1 MRRII
6 CFTDGRV
13 LRAAGIYL
21 LQGGNVM
28 LVLSRKS
35 GETIVIGDD
44 IRVTVLEIRG
54 NSVKLGLAAPREVP
68 LRRAELPV
76 EEKPECH
83 SPATVPFPSSATF
96 VIEALT
102 G

>member
-1 MRRII
+1 M
-6 CFTDGRV
+6 
-13 LRAAGIYL
+13 
-21 LQGGNVM
+21 VM

-68 LRRAELPV
+68 LRRAELPAEMTPEQAAAAPWGAPAVFVV
-76 EEKPECH
+76 E
-83 SPATVPFPSSATF
+83 AA
-96 VIEALT
+96 
-102 G
+102 